1 MPDFYEI
8 GRLAC
13 RDRADHYLYLDDNYL
28 DVDWSQFRQGWEDEQ
43 RYQYEAAEPWDE
55 EFEQ

>member
-13 RDRADHYLYLDDNYL
+13 RDRADHYLYLDDSYL

-43 RYQYEAAEPWDE
+43 RYQYEASEEAEYVD
-55 EFEQ
+55 